1 MQEPKDAGG
10 ITLWDGR
17 SGGKAAQRWDWAS
30 SRMSPRPGGGTT
42 PFPEPSLCTQPR
54 CERPG
59 APGAG
64 PGRTAGPNPVIGGL
78 ARRFKGRSGSG
89 KGCEERLGEE
99 AAAAEQRDGPGQPGG
114 TL

>member
-1 MQEPKDAGG
+1 MGRQERREGCSALGLGIQPHEPPAGG
-10 ITLWDGR
+10 G
-17 SGGKAAQRWDWAS
+17 
-30 SRMSPRPGGGTT
+30 T